1 MVAGIL
7 AHRAIRDFRQPDVPM
22 GSGITHEFNDP
33 YDFNALTANQR
44 PALSQAGENC
54 ALQAQ

>member
-1 MVAGIL
+1 
-7 AHRAIRDFRQPDVPM
+7 M

-33 YDFNALTANQR
+33 YDFNALTANQH
-44 PALSQAGENC
+44 PALSQAGANC